1 MIVGLEAV
9 FPDGTICRIKNVPRR
24 AVGPDIRHIIIG
36 NEGALCF
43 ITEVTVKLYRYR
55 PENNQYR
62 GFLVDNMDDGISV
75 IREVVTA
82 GFRPSVCRVYSE
94 EDADQH
100 FADFDKGKCVLI
112 FICEGPEG
120 DR

>member
-1 MIVGLEAV
+1 VLHHRV
-9 FPDGTICRIKNVPRR
+9 
-24 AVGPDIRHIIIG
+24 
-36 NEGALCF
+36 
-43 ITEVTVKLYRYR
+43 VTVKALSLQAG
-55 PENNQYR
+55 EQSASG

-112 FICEGPEG
+112 LHLRGSEG